1 MYTRQ
6 RACARW
12 RAQVSV
18 PDHEPMMSCRMEP
31 MIAPAPEPKLPLNLA
46 VKLEPDTARLLRRT
60 AFETGRSKR
69 ELVEEAILKVYGEG
83 ERAA

>member
-1 MYTRQ
+1 
-6 RACARW
+6 
-12 RAQVSV
+12 
-18 PDHEPMMSCRMEP
+18 

>member
-1 MYTRQ
+1 VYTRP
-6 RACARW
+6 RACACW
-12 RAQVSV
+12 RVRAREYTH
-18 PDHEPMMSCRMEP
+18 DPMMSCMMEP
-31 MIAPAPEPKLPLNLA
+31 MITPAPEPRLPLNLA

-69 ELVEEAILKVYGEG
+69 ELVEAAILKVYGEG